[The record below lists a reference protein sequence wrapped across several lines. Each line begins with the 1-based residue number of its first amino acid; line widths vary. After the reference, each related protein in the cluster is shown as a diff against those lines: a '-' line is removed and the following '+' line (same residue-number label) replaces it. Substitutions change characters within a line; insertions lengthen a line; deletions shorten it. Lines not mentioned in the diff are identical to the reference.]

1 MKNWF
6 KKNWS
11 LVVFAATVIVDMQ
24 FQILEAVTDSPKA
37 VAVVRVLGLVALAVV
52 NFNRLNST
60 SQTKSS
66 TGIGGRPD
74 DRNPKKP

>member
-1 MKNWF
+1 MNWF

-24 FQILEAVTDSPKA
+24 FHILDALVDSPKA
-37 VAVVRVLGLVALAVV
+37 VGIARIVGLIALMVV
-52 NFNRLNST
+52 NFNRINWT
-60 SQTKSS
+60 TQTKSS